1 MAVFIGQLIGFA
13 VIVFIIYRYVVPPVR
28 TLMRERQEAV
38 RQQLEESAQARDRLA
53 QADRYHAERVAE
65 GRAEAQHIV
74 SEASTDSVRITEQLR
89 SQGEI
94 EAERIKVHG
103 TAQAELLRAQLIR
116 ELRGELGQEALQRAA
131 DIVKSRVAEPGAQA
145 ETIDRFLD
153 ELDSM
158 AAATQTP
165 TDDDTDLRPA
175 SREALA
181 SVVARFD
188 DLAASLATDDL
199 AQLAE
204 DLTGVAELLMKEPML
219 ARHLAEA
226 SGSAEAKRALVERLL
241 AGQVGPHAL
250 EVVNSAV
257 SVRWSASADL
267 GRCLERVASLS
278 LLEQADRL
286 HEADSVAEQLFRFGR
301 VLDEQPRLAALLGDY
316 FAPAP
321 GRVALLDSLLDGAN
335 GVNPIARALLAQTVA
350 LLHGER
356 ADEAVHRVAEL
367 AVARQGEIVALVGAA
382 APLSESQ
389 RARLTQILA
398 RIYRHPVSVQLT
410 VDPALLG
417 GLSITVGD
425 EVIDGTLSSRL
436 AAAATRLPH

>member
-188 DLAASLATDDL
+188 DLAASLTTDDL

-335 GVNPIARALLAQTVA
+335 GVNP
-350 LLHGER
+350 
-356 ADEAVHRVAEL
+356 
-367 AVARQGEIVALVGAA
+367 
-382 APLSESQ
+382 
-389 RARLTQILA
+389 
-398 RIYRHPVSVQLT
+398 
-410 VDPALLG
+410 
-417 GLSITVGD
+417 
-425 EVIDGTLSSRL
+425 
-436 AAAATRLPH
+436 

>member
-1 MAVFIGQLIGFA
+1 MAVFLGQLIGFA
-13 VIVFIIYRYVVPPVR
+13 VIVFIIYRFVVPPVR
-28 TLMRERQEAV
+28 TLMKERQAAV
-38 RQQLEESAQARDRLA
+38 RQQLEESSQARERLA

-74 SEASTDSVRITEQLR
+74 SEASTDSVRISEQLR
-89 SQGEI
+89 LQGAV
-94 EAERIKVHG
+94 EAERIKAHG
-103 TAQAELLRAQLIR
+103 TTQAELLRAQLIR

-131 DIVKSRVAEPGAQA
+131 DIVKSRVAEPGAQS

-158 AAATQTP
+158 AAANQAP
-165 TDDDTDLRPA
+165 ADDDTDLRPA

-188 DLAASLATDDL
+188 AQTSSLATEDL
-199 AQLAE
+199 AHLAD
-204 DLTGVAELLMKEPML
+204 DLTGVAELLLKEPML

-241 AGQVGPHAL
+241 SGQVGPHAL

-257 SVRWSASADL
+257 SVRWSAASDL
-267 GRCLERVASLS
+267 GRCLERIACLS

-316 FAPAP
+316 FAPAS

>member
-188 DLAASLATDDL
+188 DLAASLTTDDL

-226 SGSAEAKRALVERLL
+226 SGSAEAKR
-241 AGQVGPHAL
+241 
-250 EVVNSAV
+250 
-257 SVRWSASADL
+257 
-267 GRCLERVASLS
+267 
-278 LLEQADRL
+278 
-286 HEADSVAEQLFRFGR
+286 
-301 VLDEQPRLAALLGDY
+301 
-316 FAPAP
+316 
-321 GRVALLDSLLDGAN
+321 
-335 GVNPIARALLAQTVA
+335 
-350 LLHGER
+350 
-356 ADEAVHRVAEL
+356 
-367 AVARQGEIVALVGAA
+367 
-382 APLSESQ
+382 
-389 RARLTQILA
+389 
-398 RIYRHPVSVQLT
+398 
-410 VDPALLG
+410 
-417 GLSITVGD
+417 
-425 EVIDGTLSSRL
+425 
-436 AAAATRLPH
+436 